1 MCAGSITRC
10 ARYYDLWPQFS
21 SGLSAQNRVKESIRR
36 TLIHTAD
43 RWLLT
48 KNVRRVFAQSATIQG
63 RLASDL
69 GVQSEV
75 LYPPAPP
82 RDYRCTSYEPYIF
95 AVSRLAP
102 LKRLDLLVD
111 ALALP
116 ASGGARC
123 VIAGDGSELEPLR
136 RKIGALGLES
146 RVSLIGRIDD
156 MTLVD
161 HLARCRAVCFVP
173 RAEDFGLVTVE
184 AFASGKAVITCRD
197 SGGPAELVDDG
208 VNGFVVEPT
217 PEAVA
222 GAIGQVMGDQA
233 LAERLGAAALEAA
246 ARRSWDAAVS
256 AAAAVAAGPGRWDVG
271 WYNWGSAY
279 ARLPLRR
286 GTEVVV
292 TGAPRKRLVG

>member
-1 MCAGSITRC
+1 M
-10 ARYYDLWPQFS
+10 
-21 SGLSAQNRVKESIRR
+21 
-36 TLIHTAD
+36 
-43 RWLLT
+43 
-48 KNVRRVFAQSATIQG
+48 
-63 RLASDL
+63 
-69 GVQSEV
+69 
-75 LYPPAPP
+75 
-82 RDYRCTSYEPYIF
+82 EPCIF

-102 LKRLDLLVD
+102 LKRLDLLVE

-136 RKIGALGLES
+136 RKVGMLGLES

-156 MTLVD
+156 LTLVD

-184 AFASGKAVITCRD
+184 AFASGKAVITCLD

-222 GAIGQVMGDQA
+222 GAIGQVMGDQV
-233 LAERLGAAALEAA
+233 LAERLGAAALAAA
-246 ARRSWDAAVS
+246 ARGSWDAAVS
-256 AAAAVAAGPGRWDVG
+256 
-271 WYNWGSAY
+271 
-279 ARLPLRR
+279 RLLQQ
-286 GTEVVV
+286 
-292 TGAPRKRLVG
+292 

>member
-1 MCAGSITRC
+1 
-10 ARYYDLWPQFS
+10 
-21 SGLSAQNRVKESIRR
+21 
-36 TLIHTAD
+36 
-43 RWLLT
+43 
-48 KNVRRVFAQSATIQG
+48 VFAQSTTIQR

-69 GVQSEV
+69 GVSSEV

-102 LKRLDLLVD
+102 LKRLDVLVD

-123 VIAGDGSELEPLR
+123 VIAGDGSELDPLR

-156 MTLVD
+156 MSLVD

-184 AFASGKAVITCRD
+184 AFASGKAVITCLD
-197 SGGPAELVDDG
+197 SGGPAELVEAG

-222 GAIGQVMGDQA
+222 GAIGQVMSDQA
-233 LAERLGAAALEAA
+233 LAERLGAAALAAA
-246 ARRSWDAAVS
+246 ARWSWDAAIS
-256 AAAAVAAGPGRWDVG
+256 
-271 WYNWGSAY
+271 
-279 ARLPLRR
+279 RLLR
-286 GTEVVV
+286 
-292 TGAPRKRLVG
+292 